1 MTTVVEEFMLEGVDP
16 VGNPIDFARDDVQ
29 LQCWLMFCI
38 MVAGKGAG
46 QTRKQL
52 EKFLKGIYA
61 NEPEI
66 TATPFERL
74 AILVKRGVLRETL
87 EHYRLG
93 QYTRLTK
100 AFIVLSALTTDYLR
114 TADVHDLERIPG
126 IGPKT
131 ARFFLISTRENVR
144 YAALDTHLLKFLRTP
159 EAARFLQEVGYVGE
173 VPKSTPTGKKYATLE
188 KAVLLAA
195 DAAGMTPY
203 DFDFSIWKSYYKGQ

>member
-1 MTTVVEEFMLEGVDP
+1 MTDFDTQVDP
-16 VGNPIDFARDDVQ
+16 VSAAMKFDRTDAG
-29 LQCWLMFCI
+29 LQAWMMFCI
-38 MVAGKGAG
+38 MVAGKGAA

-61 NEPEI
+61 NDPEI
-66 TATPFERL
+66 EATPFERL
-74 AILVKRGVLRETL
+74 AILVKRGVIRETI
-87 EHYRLG
+87 ERYRLG

-100 AFIVLSALTTDYLR
+100 AFIVLSALNTDYLR

-126 IGPKT
+126 VGPKT
-131 ARFFLISTRENVR
+131 ARFFLISTREGVR
-144 YAALDTHLLKFLRTP
+144 YAALDTHLLKYLRTP
-159 EAARFLQEVGYVGE
+159 EAAQFLQAVGYVGE
-173 VPKSTPTGKKYATLE
+173 VPKSTPTGKKYETLE